1 MVTKPGVFALR
12 KLRINSCSPVLM
24 TGLLTPST
32 RTRKV
37 DDVTV
42 TVTAS
47 RDEPVTKRTCLSSPM
62 AAHAISSLRQ
72 LVAPTPEDK
81 DEDDEDDDEDEH
93 NCDDDDSCNEEEV
106 EYDDDDEEVD
116 ECDAV
121 ESTGEQ
127 LEDELLPAT
136 VNSTNLGSNVLIP
149 EEDLSRFI
157 TENFVCKGCEY
168 PIQERSIVTVRVGC
182 ACNVYWTCD
191 RKDCD
196 ATASILAKQ
205 SSNEASGQFKK
216 NRPELATY
224 LGDYDINRQV
234 VLACQQSGGG
244 SRMAS
249 TFGSIMSISRPSI
262 WNRCFTTVEE
272 LIGKREILLGE
283 TIIEQNLQDEIAVS
297 EWDTILN
304 KAKVTVC
311 LDAGWDQRASGKAY
325 NSASGRVVGVGGE
338 TKKVVALQ
346 YYSRR

>member
-1 MVTKPGVFALR
+1 
-12 KLRINSCSPVLM
+12 
-24 TGLLTPST
+24 
-32 RTRKV
+32 
-37 DDVTV
+37 
-42 TVTAS
+42 
-47 RDEPVTKRTCLSSPM
+47 M
-62 AAHAISSLRQ
+62 AAHAISGLRQ
-72 LVAPTPEDK
+72 LVVPAPKDK
-81 DEDDEDDDEDEH
+81 DDDDEDDDED
-93 NCDDDDSCNEEEV
+93 EEEV

-157 TENFVCKGCEY
+157 TDNFVCKGCES
-168 PIQERSIVTVRVGC
+168 PINEKSIVTVRVGC
-182 ACNVYWTCD
+182 ACNLYWNCEG
-191 RKDCD
+191 KKCD

-205 SSNEASGQFKK
+205 STNAASGQFKK
-216 NRPELATY
+216 KRPELATY

-249 TFGSIMSISRPSI
+249 TFGALMSISRPSI

-272 LIGKREILLGE
+272 LIGKRQILLGE

-297 EWDTILN
+297 EWDTVLK
-304 KAKVTVC
+304 KAKVTMGV
-311 LDAGWDQRASGKAY
+311 DAGWDQRASGKAY

>member
-1 MVTKPGVFALR
+1 M
-12 KLRINSCSPVLM
+12 
-24 TGLLTPST
+24 
-32 RTRKV
+32 
-37 DDVTV
+37 
-42 TVTAS
+42 
-47 RDEPVTKRTCLSSPM
+47 
-62 AAHAISSLRQ
+62 Q
-72 LVAPTPEDK
+72 LD
-81 DEDDEDDDEDEH
+81 
-93 NCDDDDSCNEEEV
+93 
-106 EYDDDDEEVD
+106 
-116 ECDAV
+116 
-121 ESTGEQ
+121 
-127 LEDELLPAT
+127 DELLMAT
-136 VNSTNLGSNVLIP
+136 VNPTNLGSNVLIP

-157 TENFVCKGCEY
+157 TDNFVCKDCAS
-168 PIQERSIVTVRVGC
+168 PVNERSIITIRVGC
-182 ACNVYWTCD
+182 ACNLYWSCD
-191 RKDCD
+191 RKNCD
-196 ATASILAKQ
+196 ASASILAKQ
-205 SSNEASGQFKK
+205 STNEASGQFKK
-216 NRPELATY
+216 KRPELAAC

-249 TFGSIMSISRPSI
+249 TFGSLMSISRPSI

-283 TIIEQNLQDEIAVS
+283 TIIKQNLQNEIAVS